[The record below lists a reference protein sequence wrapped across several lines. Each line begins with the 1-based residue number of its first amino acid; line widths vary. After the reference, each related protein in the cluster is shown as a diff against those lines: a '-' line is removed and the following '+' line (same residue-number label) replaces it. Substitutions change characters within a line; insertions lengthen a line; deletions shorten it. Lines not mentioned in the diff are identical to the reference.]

1 LCAQDIRTDGQDE
14 FCISQNLFAKDGY
27 NKVGNVCHI
36 DQPFPKSWLIFP
48 EASTTY
54 GLLDLKFLMHRE
66 EIKTL
71 LSNFIYN
78 NIKWKNDRFSCTE
91 I

>member
-36 DQPFPKSWLIFP
+36 DQPFPKS
-48 EASTTY
+48 
-54 GLLDLKFLMHRE
+54 
-66 EIKTL
+66 
-71 LSNFIYN
+71 
-78 NIKWKNDRFSCTE
+78 
-91 I
+91 

>member
-1 LCAQDIRTDGQDE
+1 MFQYDLLNSFKRGCAHKIYGQDE
-14 FCISQNLFAKDGY
+14 FCISRNLFAKDGY
-27 NKVGNVCHI
+27 NKVGNVCHT
-36 DQPFPKSWLIFP
+36 DQPFPKSRLIFP
-48 EASTTY
+48 EAYTTY

-78 NIKWKNDRFSCTE
+78 NIK
-91 I
+91 